1 MQMKKLRQNKIFR
14 IVWIVM
20 ALHILNFSF
29 DAPDASEDYDAEDLS
44 FNEIESFTEW
54 FAEEV
59 LNIEDAFSESD
70 EQGDEESGF
79 IKKIVDIKFY
89 QVAFEDETITPSLKN
104 IKNNSTSVNYS
115 KPFCST
121 IYVSIFSPPPE
132 A

>member
-1 MQMKKLRQNKIFR
+1 MKRLKQHSVFK
-14 IVWIVM
+14 IVWMVM
-20 ALHILNFSF
+20 ALHILNFSM
-29 DAPDASEDYDAEDLS
+29 DAPDATNSTITEDLS

-54 FAEEV
+54 FAEDV

-89 QVAFEDETITPSLKN
+89 QVAFEDEIKTPSLKN

-115 KPFCST
+115 KPFCAS
-121 IYVSIFSPPPE
+121 IYISIFSPPPE

>member
-1 MQMKKLRQNKIFR
+1 MKSLRQHSILK
-14 IVWIVM
+14 IVWMVI
-20 ALHILNFSF
+20 ALHILNFSL
-29 DAPDASEDYDAEDLS
+29 DAPDATNSAVAENLS

-59 LNIEDAFSESD
+59 LNIEDAFSEAD

-89 QVAFEDETITPSLKN
+89 QVVFEDETITPSLIN

-115 KPFCST
+115 KPFCAT
-121 IYVSIFSPPPE
+121 IYISIFSPPPE

>member
-1 MQMKKLRQNKIFR
+1 MKSLRQLSILK
-14 IVWIVM
+14 IVWMVI

-29 DAPDASEDYDAEDLS
+29 DAPDATNISIVEDLS

-54 FAEEV
+54 FAEDI
-59 LNIEDAFSESD
+59 LNIEDAFSEAD

-89 QVAFEDETITPSLKN
+89 QVVFEDETITPSLIN

-115 KPFCST
+115 KPFCAT
-121 IYVSIFSPPPE
+121 IYISIFSPPPE

>member
-1 MQMKKLRQNKIFR
+1 MIKLRQNKLFN
-14 IVWIVM
+14 VFWIVM
-20 ALHILNFSF
+20 ALHILNFSI
-29 DAPDASEDYDAEDLS
+29 DAPDNTPSNVAEDLS

-59 LNIEDAFSESD
+59 LNIEDAFSEAD

-89 QVAFEDETITPSLKN
+89 QVVFEDETITPSLIN

-115 KPFCST
+115 KPFCAT
-121 IYVSIFSPPPE
+121 IYISIFSPPPE